1 MSLKI
6 FSAAI
11 LSILI
16 TISFYYSGNVDTFMG
31 VAESNESLVTFPNA
45 TQVLQVKVSPGQKV
59 KKEDTLAVLSRPE
72 LIQEISQIKRQLDE
86 LKGKTNLTSTDIN
99 SQVLQLRSNLSLRSN
114 EIKLRI
120 KQLENQLTQNI
131 SIQNQFG
138 NNTTKIDSSSGIP
151 LEIKNLKHQL
161 QTKKSST
168 KKQIG
173 LLHGSDGKMK
183 GSGKL
188 IRESLEAEL
197 NRLQKEEKE
206 FALLAP
212 SEGIINEVFS
222 GANQNL
228 AAFAPLLSINALTP
242 NNIRAYIPEQV
253 KLDLKKD
260 DEVKLKPFAYSGKS
274 FKGKITGLGS
284 RIVEIPV
291 SLRKYPDLITYGR
304 EILIKINPNNPL
316 LLNEKVRVEAK

>member
-161 QTKKSST
+161 QTEKSST